1 MKDIA
6 TPEAAPSGRT
16 ALNRSTDCKTIRS
29 RVMTIVVHSASDL
42 ALATCLAEQKLPI
55 QSLLSEQEHASV
67 RVQTMS
73 FEQALVSGQYNPS
86 GPISRYYWKLK
97 LTMSVFKDECWSSIM
112 SRELTPEQL
121 SEDASLMR
129 AVLSDR
135 FPGPSMIE
143 PRIGKEFGRNNA
155 KQIHISFAD

>member
-1 MKDIA
+1 
-6 TPEAAPSGRT
+6 
-16 ALNRSTDCKTIRS
+16 
-29 RVMTIVVHSASDL
+29 MTIVVHSAADL

-73 FEQALVSGQYNPS
+73 FEQALVSGKYNPA

-97 LTMSVFKDECWSSIM
+97 LTMSVFKDECWGRTE
-112 SRELTPEQL
+112 SRELTPEQI
-121 SEDASLMR
+121 SQDASFMR
-129 AVLSDR
+129 DILSDR
-135 FPGPSMIE
+135 FPVPSKIE

-155 KQIHISFAD
+155 KQIHISFVD